1 MKKTFACLLLIFL
14 VSSLLF
20 LGSLR
25 FSSAQTGMSV
35 YGQVNSDTT
44 WTQANSPYTLT
55 GIVQV
60 RSGVTLTI
68 QPGVTVNLGTYSLQ
82 VNGTPWQ
89 LMYKE
94 AIQ

>member
-20 LGSLR
+20 LASLR

-35 YGQVNSDTT
+35 YGQANSDTT

-82 VNGTPWQ
+82 VNGT
-89 LMYKE
+89 LVAMCKE